1 MWICTGW
8 SVPHAAQIVA
18 LSLDSSFERQ
28 CKSEKDM
35 ECSDLEP
42 ASERACRI
50 ADSIMTNTRMYLS
63 RKTRQC
69 NTTIAQSALCAVA
82 AALVAFAYAAGAGWG
97 QSSQQGSVTRATQ
110 FPLSGHQQG
119 GASVQQSATPST
131 ASSVN
136 TLNTQVSNHVQHR
149 HCCGGRQCK
158 SYHLLF
164 RKRIRNRLATQRSR
178 TMYGRIQKSVL
189 RMSDRRSFRV
199 RSAKYSIRH
208 NRG

>member
-8 SVPHAAQIVA
+8 FVPHAAQIIA

-69 NTTIAQSALCAVA
+69 NTAIAQSALRAVA
-82 AALVAFAYAAGAGWG
+82 AALVLFASTAGAGWG
-97 QSSQQGSVTRATQ
+97 QQATADPEQRALASRHQGSRHQGPAGECRGSPGCACTEPPQSWLLQHRR
-110 FPLSGHQQG
+110 SGLRG
-119 GASVQQSATPST
+119 DSAALKSAPASPK
-131 ASSVN
+131 ASSC
-136 TLNTQVSNHVQHR
+136 S
-149 HCCGGRQCK
+149 
-158 SYHLLF
+158 
-164 RKRIRNRLATQRSR
+164 
-178 TMYGRIQKSVL
+178 
-189 RMSDRRSFRV
+189 
-199 RSAKYSIRH
+199 
-208 NRG
+208 